1 MKIKYKDFTLFT
13 RSKTESQYLEN
24 KFSLSALAKQL
35 WQSRP
40 FDKPIRLLG
49 LSLSNLN
56 TEEKKQVS
64 VQLKIPFPE
73 FFYNSITISI
83 FVIIRYSVLLLYI
96 YYSKKTDMNGTML
109 QSFHWYTDGDS
120 FLWKNIQETADYLK
134 DIGIT
139 AVWFP
144 PVYKCASGAYS
155 VGYDPYDLFDLGEF
169 NQKRKCTN

>member
-1 MKIKYKDFTLFT
+1 MNTLSIYKGKDLKNKSLEELVLLFGKSGKHYYNVVEAFNIQKWPHRIAKSVAVEETFWEDLLDEDTVFEKIDEITDELFRRLERSGIKGKTLTLKIKYKDFTLFT

-73 FFYNSITISI
+73 F
-83 FVIIRYSVLLLYI
+83 L
-96 YYSKKTDMNGTML
+96 
-109 QSFHWYTDGDS
+109 
-120 FLWKNIQETADYLK
+120 
-134 DIGIT
+134 
-139 AVWFP
+139 
-144 PVYKCASGAYS
+144 
-155 VGYDPYDLFDLGEF
+155 
-169 NQKRKCTN
+169 

>member
-1 MKIKYKDFTLFT
+1 MLDEDTVFEKIDEITDELFRRLERSGIKGKTLTLKIKYKDFTLFT

-73 FFYNSITISI
+73 FYNSITISI
-83 FVIIRYSVLLLYI
+83 FVIIRYSVLFTVHLLFEKHQI
-96 YYSKKTDMNGTML
+96 
-109 QSFHWYTDGDS
+109 
-120 FLWKNIQETADYLK
+120 
-134 DIGIT
+134 
-139 AVWFP
+139 
-144 PVYKCASGAYS
+144 
-155 VGYDPYDLFDLGEF
+155 
-169 NQKRKCTN
+169 

>member
-1 MKIKYKDFTLFT
+1 MKIPFLKKIDEITDELFRRLERSGIKGKTLTLKIKYKDFTLFT

-73 FFYNSITISI
+73 FFITVLLYQFFCNYKI
-83 FVIIRYSVLLLYI
+83 FSSFLLYI
-96 YYSKKTDMNGTML
+96 YYSKKH
-109 QSFHWYTDGDS
+109 Q
-120 FLWKNIQETADYLK
+120 I
-134 DIGIT
+134 
-139 AVWFP
+139 
-144 PVYKCASGAYS
+144 
-155 VGYDPYDLFDLGEF
+155 
-169 NQKRKCTN
+169 